1 MSSDI
6 SAESTAIIKVDPLNV
21 RGGPGLSHEQ
31 VSQVHEGQSYP
42 VIQQKGNWVQIQMD
56 STKGWVAKWLV
67 DLKGTSKV
75 NKVTSD
81 VDRLRIRSGP
91 GTSHDI
97 LGHMNK
103 GTSYSKSGE
112 QGKWIRIDYEGE
124 QGWVH
129 QDYVNVTTTASSS
142 SNEQQAVEKI
152 VQVNN
157 LNVRE
162 EPSLTS
168 EVIDQL
174 DKGTKV
180 TVTSEKE
187 NWSNITYQN
196 NQGWVASQFIEKS
209 TPASAQEDD
218 NDDHTSTEQAKG
230 TVTVQTP
237 ILNVR
242 SEGNLGSQ
250 VIAQVKQG
258 DKLSFLQ
265 EKEAWYQIKLDNGQI
280 GWVANWL
287 VERGSVTE
295 SNSKEW
301 ITLLYN
307 ATNIRKGP
315 GTDSAIV
322 GRASMGDQFVVKS
335 HENKWYEIEY
345 KNQTAYVAD
354 WIVANSQ
361 TDIKQMSEKNQTL
374 KNKTIVIDAGH
385 GGRDVGTIGHDGFYE
400 KKLTIK
406 TAKRLA
412 ERLRLAG
419 ANVILTRTDDTYISL
434 SSRATMSN
442 VKGAD
447 AFLSL
452 HYNSFPQSPSVSG
465 IGTYYYHK
473 RDRDFAQ
480 TVQRAMIQSTALHN
494 REARHGDYHVI
505 RENRQPSLLL
515 ELGFLSNPQEA
526 KTVQTKSFQEKITKG
541 IAKKRQYSCGRPAE
555 LPRSQ
560 ALCGISSALST
571 AGVCRFPH
579 PFAVI
584 EINGPMVEII

>member
-1 MSSDI
+1 MTLKKRTTLLFFLIIGSFFILSSDI
-6 SAESTAIIKVDPLNV
+6 SAESTAVIKVEPLNV

-31 VSQVHEGQSYP
+31 VTQVHKGESYP

-56 STKGWVAKWLV
+56 SRKGWVAKWLV
-67 DLKGTSKV
+67 DLKGTPTV
-75 NKVTSD
+75 GKVTSD

-91 GTSHDI
+91 GTAHDI

-112 QGKWIRIDYEGE
+112 QGEWIRIDYDGK

-129 QDYVNVTTTASSS
+129 QNYVNVTTAASSS
-142 SNEQQAVEKI
+142 SDQQQAEEKM

-157 LNVRE
+157 LNVRKR
-162 EPSLTS
+162 PSLSS

-180 TVTSEKE
+180 TVTSERE
-187 NWSNITYQN
+187 NWSNVTYNN

-209 TPASAQEDD
+209 TPASTQEDD
-218 NDDHTSTEQAKG
+218 TNPSTEQSKG

-250 VIAQVKQG
+250 VIAQVKKG
-258 DKLSFLQ
+258 DKLPFLQ
-265 EKEAWYQIKLDNGQI
+265 EKEAWYQIKLDNGQT

-287 VERGSVTE
+287 VERDSVST

-315 GTDSAIV
+315 GTDTAIV

-335 HENKWYEIEY
+335 HKNKWYEIEY
-345 KNQTAYVAD
+345 NNKTAYVAD

-361 TDIKQMSEKNQTL
+361 TDIKQMSQKNQTL

-406 TAKRLA
+406 TANRLA

-465 IGTYYYHK
+465 IGTYYYHD
-473 RDRDFAQ
+473 RDRAFAQ

-494 REARHGDYHVI
+494 REARFGDYHVI
-505 RENRQPSLLL
+505 RENRQPALLL
-515 ELGFLSNPQEA
+515 ELGFLSNPQEG

-541 IAKKRQYSCGRPAE
+541 IAKG
-555 LPRSQ
+555 
-560 ALCGISSALST
+560 
-571 AGVCRFPH
+571 
-579 PFAVI
+579 VI
-584 EINGPMVEII
+584 EYLNK

>member
-1 MSSDI
+1 MTPKLRTLLLFFILLGSIVIFNNDVE
-6 SAESTAIIKVDPLNV
+6 AESTAVINVEPLNV
-21 RGGPGLSHEQ
+21 RGGPGLSHEK
-31 VSQVHEGQSYP
+31 VAQVHEGESYS
-42 VIQQKGNWVQIQMD
+42 VIQQQGNWVQIQLD
-56 STKGWVAKWLV
+56 ETKGWVAKWLV
-67 DLKGTSKV
+67 KLNRSSEATE
-75 NKVTSD
+75 VTSN
-81 VDRLRIRSGP
+81 VDRLRIRTGP
-91 GTSHDI
+91 DTSHSI

-103 GTSYSKSGE
+103 GSSYTKLGE
-112 QGKWIRIDYEGE
+112 QGKWIRIQYEDDE
-124 QGWVH
+124 GWVH
-129 QDYVNVTTTASSS
+129 KDYVKEDAVASSS
-142 SNEQQAVEKI
+142 PVQSQPETKI

-162 EPSLTS
+162 EPNLSA
-168 EVIDQL
+168 EVSDQL
-174 DKGTKV
+174 DAGTSV
-180 TVTSEKE
+180 SVLSEDG
-187 NWSNITYQN
+187 NWSQITYEN
-196 NQGWVASQFIEKS
+196 SEGWVASEFIGTDTSSPVEEEEE
-209 TPASAQEDD
+209 TAS
-218 NDDHTSTEQAKG
+218 SEQTKG

-242 SEGNLGSQ
+242 SEGNLGSN
-250 VIAQVKQG
+250 VISQVKQG

-265 EKEAWYQIKLDNGQI
+265 ENESWYQIKLDNGQT

-287 VERGSVTE
+287 VEKGSVSE
-295 SNSKEW
+295 SNTKEW
-301 ITLLYN
+301 ITLQYN

-315 GTDSAIV
+315 GTDTAIV

-335 HENKWYEIEY
+335 HHNQWYEIEY
-345 KNQTAYVAD
+345 NDQTAYVAD

-361 TDIKQMSEKNQTL
+361 TDIKQMSQKSQNL

-400 KKLTIK
+400 KKLTIQ

-419 ANVILTRTDDTYISL
+419 ATVVLTRTDDTYLSL

-465 IGTYYYHK
+465 IGTYYYHD
-473 RDRDFAQ
+473 RDRGFAQ
-480 TVQRAMIQSTALHN
+480 TVQRSMVQATALHN

-505 RENRQPSLLL
+505 RENRQPALLL

-526 KTVQTKSFQEKITKG
+526 KTVQTKDFQEKVTKG
-541 IAKKRQYSCGRPAE
+541 IVKG
-555 LPRSQ
+555 
-560 ALCGISSALST
+560 
-571 AGVCRFPH
+571 
-579 PFAVI
+579 VI
-584 EINGPMVEII
+584 EYLN